1 MAAPDVVAHWQ
12 YAVTSW
18 TSVPAGIAKG
28 PVKNMAKGQL
38 KNMAKG
44 IAKDSATQE

>member
-18 TSVPAGIAKG
+18 TSVPAGTAKG
-28 PVKNMAKGQL
+28 LVKNMAKDI
-38 KNMAKG
+38 AKG